1 MAGTNMNICNMKDM
15 KWFLAI
21 LLGIFA
27 LWYMNGS
34 SCSKTVEYMK
44 HALSDTLSPM
54 DVEDMKTNEH
64 PVAKPTTKPPTT
76 NSHENPTRCMN
87 SNWVSSNLLPKNDNV
102 VSTDGFEFAPKVD
115 MQNMN
120 FLNSESVIGVDTQ
133 TSSLRNSNV
142 QLRSEPPNP
151 KTEVSPWL
159 NSTIEPDLTRR
170 PLE

>member
-1 MAGTNMNICNMKDM
+1 M

-21 LLGIFA
+21 LVGIFA
-27 LWYMNGS
+27 LWYMNSS
-34 SCSKTVEYMK
+34 SCNKHVEYMK
-44 HALSDTLSPM
+44 NALSDMSPM
-54 DVEDMKTNEH
+54 EMEGMKTNERAA
-64 PVAKPTTKPPTT
+64 VEK

-133 TSSLRNSNV
+133 TSSLRNANV

>member
-1 MAGTNMNICNMKDM
+1 MAGTNKNICNMKDM

-21 LLGIFA
+21 LLGIFT
-27 LWYMNGS
+27 LWYMSSS
-34 SCSKTVEYMK
+34 SCSKHVEYMK
-44 HALSDTLSPM
+44 KAVSENLSPM
-54 DVEDMKTNEH
+54 EVNDIKTNER
-64 PVAKPTTKPPTT
+64 PVA
-76 NSHENPTRCMN
+76 NNDHENPTRCMN
-87 SNWVSSNLLPKNDNV
+87 KNWVSSNLLPKNDNV

-120 FLNSESVIGVDTQ
+120 FLNSEAVIGVDTQ
-133 TSSLRNSNV
+133 TSSLRNANV

-151 KTEVSPWL
+151 RTEVSPWL

>member
-1 MAGTNMNICNMKDM
+1 MAGTNKNICDMKDM
-15 KWFLAI
+15 NWFLAI

-27 LWYMNGS
+27 LWYINSS
-34 SCSKTVEYMK
+34 SCNKTVEYMK

-54 DVEDMKTNEH
+54 EVEDP
-64 PVAKPTTKPPTT
+64 PVAKPPTK

-120 FLNSESVIGVDTQ
+120 FLNSQSVIGVDTQ

>member
-1 MAGTNMNICNMKDM
+1 MAGTNKNICDMKDM

-21 LLGIFA
+21 LVGIFA
-27 LWYMNGS
+27 LWYMNSS
-34 SCSKTVEYMK
+34 SCSKHVEYMK
-44 HALSDTLSPM
+44 HALSDTLSPFE
-54 DVEDMKTNEH
+54 VEGVKTNEQ
-64 PVAKPTTKPPTT
+64 PAAK
-76 NSHENPTRCMN
+76 NCNDNPTRCMN

-120 FLNSESVIGVDTQ
+120 FLNSESVIGVDTK
-133 TSSLRNSNV
+133 TSSLRNANV